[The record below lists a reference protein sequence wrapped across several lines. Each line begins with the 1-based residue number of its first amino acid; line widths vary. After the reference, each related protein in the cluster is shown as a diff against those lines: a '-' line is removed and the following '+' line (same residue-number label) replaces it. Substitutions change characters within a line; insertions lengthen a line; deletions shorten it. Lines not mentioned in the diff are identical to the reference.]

1 MDATFSP
8 LPMPV
13 ALGGRGDSFTFMVED
28 FDLDGHSHLSP
39 NGSTNPSSPAGGAQQ
54 HIQESLNAAKSYARG
69 RRNSFDW
76 AVAQQGRQRSLSFE
90 FFNMQSDADRIEAQN
105 QGMIYS
111 GQPNSVLSAAGM
123 MSPEDSL
130 LINHTP
136 RGSSLRRKNL
146 PFSSHLMGS
155 GGVPGSA
162 VSHMSAMSSFSAI
175 GSDYRY
181 GGYDLHDEGLNSED
195 DFGNGDYGIDS
206 SSSTSNE
213 KPSKKS
219 TGIKRKRKAKEKKVR
234 VPKTKKPK
242 KVKKARAP
250 RKMRTKKKS
259 FSPVEEYDPSIPR
272 IGAYTL
278 DQRKAKIKAW
288 IEKSKRR
295 VWDKKIKYG
304 CRKRL
309 ADARPRYKGR
319 FVKSLP
325 EEKLSIAKLDA
336 DPALRAAMEATRKWK
351 ERQLALAAN
360 SGGSPNLP
368 KKEAAL
374 TKATTPP
381 LARSPSLGAHATGHR
396 RDSSVSTPKSPITVK
411 MAQMK
416 EAKKGSSLS
425 KGSVPV
431 VVQVSNSAK

>member
-28 FDLDGHSHLSP
+28 FDLDGGQSSSHLSP
-39 NGSTNPSSPAGGAQQ
+39 NGSSTNPSSPVGGATQQ
-54 HIQESLNAAKSYARG
+54 ILESTNAAKSYARG

-105 QGMIYS
+105 QGIIYS
-111 GQPNSVLSAAGM
+111 GQPNLVTAAGM
-123 MSPEDSL
+123 MSPEDAL

-136 RGSSLRRKNL
+136 RGSGLRRKHL

-155 GGVPGSA
+155 ACMPGSA
-162 VSHMSAMSSFSAI
+162 GSHLSAMSSFSAI
-175 GSDYRY
+175 GSDYRF
-181 GGYDLHDEGLNSED
+181 GSGYDLHDEGLNSD
-195 DFGNGDYGIDS
+195 DEFGTGTYGIGS
-206 SSSTSNE
+206 SSGSSASS
-213 KPSKKS
+213 SKSK
-219 TGIKRKRKAKEKKVR
+219 GGKRKRKPKEKKAR
-234 VPKTKKPK
+234 ATKAKKAKKP
-242 KVKKARAP
+242 KKARAP
-250 RKMRTKKKS
+250 RKARTKKKS
-259 FSPVEEYDPSIPR
+259 VTPVEVYDPSIPR

-278 DQRKAKIKAW
+278 EQRKAKIKAW
-288 IEKSKRR
+288 IAKSKRR

-351 ERQLALAAN
+351 ERQLAMAAN
-360 SGGSPNLP
+360 GGVDPNAP
-368 KKEAAL
+368 KKAA
-374 TKATTPP
+374 KAVTPP
-381 LARSPSLGAHATGHR
+381 QARSPSLGAQAPGVR

-411 MAQMK
+411 VAQMK
-416 EAKKGSSLS
+416 EAKKGSCLS
-425 KGSVPV
+425 KGSSSEVALPV
-431 VVQVSNSAK
+431 ASSQ